1 MSNVTQLH
9 NATPEQITD
18 AILKGVKQQL
28 EELKKQYQPKEPEEY
43 LSRAEVAEMLKVDI
57 STVHNWSRSGKL
69 QRHGIG
75 NRVYFKRSEV
85 ERAIIQL

>member
-9 NATPEQITD
+9 NATPEQLTD
-18 AILKGVKQQL
+18 AILQGVKQQL

-43 LSRAEVAEMLKVDI
+43 LSRAEVAQMLKVDI

-69 QRHGIG
+69 KRHGIG

>member
-1 MSNVTQLH
+1 MSNVIQLH
-9 NATPEQITD
+9 NATPEQLTD
-18 AILKGVKQQL
+18 TILQGVKQQI

-43 LSRAEVAEMLKVDI
+43 LSRAEVAKMLKVDI

-69 QRHGIG
+69 KRHGIG